1 MNQAKPKPLKHFW
14 TYFIL
19 ILIGA
24 TMIVPFVAMLSQSLK
39 PGSQVLEY
47 PFKWIPENPS
57 MENYRMLFKQNP
69 ILRWTLNSFIV
80 AGGSTILQ
88 LVTCSLAAYAFA
100 RTSFP
105 GKDIIFWMMMS
116 MLIIPSQTTLVP
128 LFLLF
133 SKLGLTNTYTALLLP
148 TASSA
153 FGIFLLKQY
162 MEPIP
167 KDYDEAAS
175 LDGCTRFQF
184 YWRIL
189 MPMCKP
195 ALAVLA
201 TFNFVTQWND
211 FLYPLIMTQT
221 RDMFTLQIGL
231 SALQASGSRGE
242 MGGMGVVMAG
252 AVWGFI
258 PTFILFVLLQKYL
271 VEGVSS
277 AGLKG

>member
-1 MNQAKPKPLKHFW
+1 MNRLRKMPMKNFW

-19 ILIGA
+19 VLLGS
-24 TMIVPFVAMLSQSLK
+24 TMIVPFIAMVSQSLK

-47 PFKWIPENPS
+47 PFRWIPENPS

-69 ILRWTLNSFIV
+69 IMRWTLNSFIV

-88 LVTCSLAAYAFA
+88 LITCSLAAYAFA

-105 GKDIIFWMMMS
+105 GKDILFWMMMS

-133 SKLGLTNTYTALLLP
+133 SKLNLTNTYTALLLP

-153 FGIFLLKQY
+153 FGIFLLKQF

-184 YWRIL
+184 YSKIL
-189 MPMCKP
+189 LPMCKP

-258 PTFILFVLLQKYL
+258 PTFILFLLLQKYL

-277 AGLKG
+277 AGIKG

>member
-1 MNQAKPKPLKHFW
+1 MKNFW

-19 ILIGA
+19 VLLGS
-24 TMIVPFVAMLSQSLK
+24 TMIVPFIAMVSQSLK

-47 PFKWIPENPS
+47 PFRWIPENPS

-69 ILRWTLNSFIV
+69 IMRWTLNSFIV

-88 LVTCSLAAYAFA
+88 LITCSLAAYAFA

-105 GKDIIFWMMMS
+105 GKDILFWMMMS

-133 SKLGLTNTYTALLLP
+133 SKLNLTNTYTALLLP

-153 FGIFLLKQY
+153 FGIFLLKQF

-184 YWRIL
+184 YSKIL
-189 MPMCKP
+189 LPMCKP

-258 PTFILFVLLQKYL
+258 PTFILFLLLQKYL

-277 AGLKG
+277 AGIKG

>member
-105 GKDIIFWMMMS
+105 GKDIIFWMMMY
-116 MLIIPSQTTLVP
+116 MLIIPSQTKLVP

-211 FLYPLIMTQT
+211 FLPLILTQT

>member
-1 MNQAKPKPLKHFW
+1 MNRLRKMPMKNFW

-19 ILIGA
+19 VLLGSTI
-24 TMIVPFVAMLSQSLK
+24 IVPFIAMVSQSLK

-47 PFKWIPENPS
+47 PFRWIPENPS

-69 ILRWTLNSFIV
+69 IMRWTLNSFIV

-88 LVTCSLAAYAFA
+88 LITCSLAAYAFA

-105 GKDIIFWMMMS
+105 GKDILFWMMMS

-133 SKLGLTNTYTALLLP
+133 SKLNLTNTYTALLLP

-153 FGIFLLKQY
+153 FGIFLLKQF

-184 YWRIL
+184 YSKIL
-189 MPMCKP
+189 LPMCKP

-258 PTFILFVLLQKYL
+258 PTFILFLLLQKYL

-277 AGLKG
+277 AGIKG

>member
-1 MNQAKPKPLKHFW
+1 MPMKNFW

-19 ILIGA
+19 VLLGS
-24 TMIVPFVAMLSQSLK
+24 TMIVPFIAMVSQSLK

-47 PFKWIPENPS
+47 PFRWIPENPS

-69 ILRWTLNSFIV
+69 IMRWTLNSFIV

-88 LVTCSLAAYAFA
+88 LITCSLAAYAFS

-105 GKDIIFWMMMS
+105 GKDILFWMMMS

-133 SKLGLTNTYTALLLP
+133 SKLNLTNTYTALLLP

-153 FGIFLLKQY
+153 FGIFLLKQF

-184 YWRIL
+184 YSKIL
-189 MPMCKP
+189 LPMCKP

-258 PTFILFVLLQKYL
+258 PTFILFLLLQKYL

-277 AGLKG
+277 AGIKG

>member
-1 MNQAKPKPLKHFW
+1 MNRLRKMPMKNFW

-19 ILIGA
+19 VLLGS
-24 TMIVPFVAMLSQSLK
+24 TMIVPFIAMVSQSLK

-47 PFKWIPENPS
+47 PFRWIPENPS

-69 ILRWTLNSFIV
+69 IMRWTLNSFIV

-88 LVTCSLAAYAFA
+88 LITCSLAAYAFS

-105 GKDIIFWMMMS
+105 GKDILFWMMMS

-133 SKLGLTNTYTALLLP
+133 SKLNLTNTYTALLLP

-153 FGIFLLKQY
+153 FGIFLLKQF

-184 YWRIL
+184 YSKIL
-189 MPMCKP
+189 LPMCKP

-258 PTFILFVLLQKYL
+258 PTFILFLLLQKYL

-277 AGLKG
+277 AGIKG

>member
-1 MNQAKPKPLKHFW
+1 MPMKNFW

-19 ILIGA
+19 VLLGS
-24 TMIVPFVAMLSQSLK
+24 TMIVPFIAMVSQSLK

-47 PFKWIPENPS
+47 PFRWIPENPS

-69 ILRWTLNSFIV
+69 IMRWTLNSFIV

-88 LVTCSLAAYAFA
+88 LITCSLAAYAFA

-105 GKDIIFWMMMS
+105 GKDILFWMMMS

-133 SKLGLTNTYTALLLP
+133 SKLNLTNTYTALLLP

-153 FGIFLLKQY
+153 FGIFLLKQF

-184 YWRIL
+184 YSKIL
-189 MPMCKP
+189 LPMCKP

-258 PTFILFVLLQKYL
+258 PTFILFLLLQKYL

-277 AGLKG
+277 AGIKG